1 MSEPDVW
8 ERIGKLL
15 DFPVDFP
22 IKVMGRRTDDF
33 AQTVAGV
40 VSARVPDFD
49 PSSIEL
55 RASSRGAWLSV
66 TLVVRAR
73 SREQL
78 ESLYRELS
86 SHPMVRIVL

>member
-1 MSEPDVW
+1 VSEPDVW

-33 AQTVAGV
+33 AQTVASV

>member
-1 MSEPDVW
+1 MSDAEVW
-8 ERIGKLL
+8 ERIGNLL
-15 DFPVDFP
+15 EFPVDFP

-33 AQTVAGV
+33 AQTIATL
-40 VSARVPDFD
+40 VSAHVPDFN
-49 PSSIEL
+49 PASIEL

-66 TLVVRAR
+66 TLTVRAQ

-78 ESLYRELS
+78 QTLYRELS

>member
-22 IKVMGRRTDDF
+22 IKVMGRRADDF
-33 AQTVAGV
+33 AQTVASV

>member
-33 AQTVAGV
+33 AQTVASV

-55 RASSRGAWLSV
+55 RASSRGSWLSV